1 MPSNT
6 RDLAAET
13 LLLMVSATLLFM
25 GGAGLLVGLVLPKM
39 LLGPML
45 VPDAS
50 LAILLIGMSLLAT
63 LCHWPWLRWGAAGAL
78 LALTAYTLA
87 HNSLDQGVAESL
99 ITGERRMTS
108 LSTLFLLWVSACLG
122 GGVGSSP
129 WRLLWRITGVGL
141 LLFGGFVL
149 AQLWQSDELY
159 QPLFSSSP
167 IAVLVFIVLLG
178 AALLV
183 AGWRHRAARL
193 IPGRLTVIVGLA
205 GVLASSLAWLL
216 LSMHQRDSIEKQA
229 SYLLDSVQLNSEQA
243 MTEQLQLM
251 QRMAERLEIVSAD
264 QGQSEGLLEQD
275 AQNYFRDTLSLIE
288 IALADDQGRVIWSQ
302 GRNEESGDWLLSQL
316 SKPTV
321 QSWLSIPFE
330 RPRLLVPDN
339 QRRSMML
346 MAIPVSSQ
354 SQQLLAAI

>member
-87 HNSLDQGVAESL
+87 HNSLDQGVGESL

-122 GGVGSSP
+122 GRRWQFTMALVMADHRGWAP
-129 WRLLWRITGVGL
+129 AFWRLC
-141 LLFGGFVL
+141 
-149 AQLWQSDELY
+149 
-159 QPLFSSSP
+159 
-167 IAVLVFIVLLG
+167 
-178 AALLV
+178 
-183 AGWRHRAARL
+183 AG
-193 IPGRLTVIVGLA
+193 P
-205 GVLASSLAWLL
+205 
-216 LSMHQRDSIEKQA
+216 
-229 SYLLDSVQLNSEQA
+229 
-243 MTEQLQLM
+243 
-251 QRMAERLEIVSAD
+251 
-264 QGQSEGLLEQD
+264 
-275 AQNYFRDTLSLIE
+275 
-288 IALADDQGRVIWSQ
+288 ALAKR
-302 GRNEESGDWLLSQL
+302 
-316 SKPTV
+316 
-321 QSWLSIPFE
+321 
-330 RPRLLVPDN
+330 
-339 QRRSMML
+339 
-346 MAIPVSSQ
+346 
-354 SQQLLAAI
+354 